1 MALGTLAL
9 EAVDLASLEA
19 TEAVAVVVVATEADW
34 AVVPVVVPA
43 AVVVQQD
50 MEAQEATVGM
60 VVRGVDTVED

>member
-1 MALGTLAL
+1 MAL

-34 AVVPVVVPA
+34 AVEPVVVPA

-50 MEAQEATVGM
+50 MEAQEATVGT
-60 VVRGVDTVED
+60 VVRGADTVED